1 MDAEETQKAKAG
13 QRPDEERERERAV
26 ETEVERGAVGGGR
39 QPAGETAAAVGRRLG
54 GCAKEGVD

>member
-1 MDAEETQKAKAG
+1 MWTRERRRRQKRVSARMK
-13 QRPDEERERERAV
+13 RERERAV